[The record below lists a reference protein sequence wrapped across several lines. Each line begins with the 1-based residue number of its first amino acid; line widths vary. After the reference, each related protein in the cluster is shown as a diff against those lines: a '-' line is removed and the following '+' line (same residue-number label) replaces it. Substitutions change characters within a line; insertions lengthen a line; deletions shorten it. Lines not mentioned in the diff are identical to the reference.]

1 MSDNIEDVKDV
12 MKGNNVNMHA
22 CEKYSDV
29 CDVCFNLQTGVKTLT
44 DSRLYVVTVAVIVV
58 DEAENDD
65 DESSSLLSVQ
75 HKMLNSEWNL
85 THRANWW
92 WFTREKM

>member
-1 MSDNIEDVKDV
+1 MSDNNEDVKDV

-29 CDVCFNLQTGVKTLT
+29 CGVYFNLQTGVKTLT

-58 DEAENDD
+58 END
-65 DESSSLLSVQ
+65 DESSSSSLLSS
-75 HKMLNSEWNL
+75 KKNL
-85 THRANWW
+85 TLKKRRY
-92 WFTREKM
+92 TEEEKQNSKLF